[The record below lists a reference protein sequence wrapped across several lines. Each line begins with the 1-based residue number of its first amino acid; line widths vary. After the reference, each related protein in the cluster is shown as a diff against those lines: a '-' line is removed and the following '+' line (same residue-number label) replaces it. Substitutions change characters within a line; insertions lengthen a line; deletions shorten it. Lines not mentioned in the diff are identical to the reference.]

1 MKKSSKDYEKK
12 ARRMATPTRMHLVDL
27 NLFRVF
33 DALMLHRSVRK
44 TSELLMVTPSA
55 VSHALNRLRDA
66 IGDPLFTPSRHGM
79 EPTQR
84 ALELASA
91 VRKGLANF
99 EVAFSA
105 KPFVP
110 SEAVR
115 TFRLAASDFTSV
127 VVLPQLVKRL
137 AKSAPYFDL
146 RIFPLGRLDLVGQ
159 IEMQQ
164 VDLAIGWFGALP
176 RGMRRRTLF
185 QEEEAFIVRVG
196 HPLTQCELTK
206 ERLFEFAH
214 VVVELTGTEEHAA
227 DGFFYEKGVARR
239 VWIERALLELQDE
252 KIDLVGR
259 AAVCVSHFAVVPP
272 LLEATDMIATVP
284 RRLALRAVQHFPLVM
299 LDPPYTPLS
308 VDIEVVWQESADR
321 DQALQWLLNELTE
334 SIRAVN
340 SAS

>member
-1 MKKSSKDYEKK
+1 MMKKSSKDSEKK
-12 ARRMATPTRMHLVDL
+12 ARRIATPTRMRLVDL

-33 DALMLHRSVRK
+33 DALMQHRSVQK
-44 TSELLMVTPSA
+44 TSQLLMVTPSA

-66 IGDPLFTPSRHGM
+66 IGDPLFTSGRYGM

-91 VRKGLANF
+91 IRKGLENF
-99 EVAFSA
+99 EMAFSA

-115 TFRLAASDFTSV
+115 TFRLAASDNTSV

-159 IEMQQ
+159 LEKQQ
-164 VDLAIGWFGALP
+164 VDLAIGWFGAVP

-185 QEEEAFIVRVG
+185 QEEEAFVVRAG
-196 HPLTQCELTK
+196 HPLTQCEFTK
-206 ERLFEFAH
+206 EKLFEFAH

-259 AAVCVSHFAVVPP
+259 AAVCVPHFAAVPP
-272 LLEATDMIATVP
+272 LLEASDMIATLP
-284 RRLALRAVQHFPLVM
+284 RRLALRAVKHFPLVM

-308 VDIEVVWQESADR
+308 VDVEVVWQESADR

-334 SIRAVN
+334 SIRDVE
-340 SAS
+340 